1 MRIRYEGLE
10 YEVHAIHE
18 SPDGLAYFI
27 EVPDYGFWFVNDR
40 NIKVID
46 VSVPCDWTAETY
58 PSYLNGFTI
67 IGPPCMTKS
76 IEAFESCVEYD
87 HDYIESYNGSK
98 EYDYT
103 CIEALREFARN
114 EEKRKL
120 QTFFSECFPE
130 DWPQRGLE
138 WSEIVEKYCH
148 NVPSKGYLSSMLD
161 ALKHFC
167 VEYYYRDEREIEEK
181 LLLEYGCFYWPSEE
195 GRFVKPW
202 LDQLVRMFEEN
213 IR

>member
-1 MRIRYEGLE
+1 MRIRYDGLE
-10 YEVHAIHE
+10 FEVHAIHD
-18 SPDGLAYFI
+18 SPGGISYFI
-27 EVPDYGFWFVNDR
+27 DHPDYGFQLVSDR

-46 VSVPCDWTAETY
+46 DFMPSDWTTEVY
-58 PSYLNGFTI
+58 PNYLDGFTI
-67 IGPPCMTKS
+67 TGPPCMTKS
-76 IEAFESCVEYD
+76 IESFEGCVEHY
-87 HDYIESYNGSK
+87 YVY
-98 EYDYT
+98 
-103 CIEALREFARN
+103 IEALQEFARN

-213 IR
+213 FVSRSL